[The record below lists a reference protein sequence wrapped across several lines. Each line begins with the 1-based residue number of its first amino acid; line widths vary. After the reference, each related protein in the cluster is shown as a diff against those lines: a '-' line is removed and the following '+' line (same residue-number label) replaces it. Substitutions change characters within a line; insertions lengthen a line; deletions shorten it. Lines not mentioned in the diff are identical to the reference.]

1 MDSSNNQSKN
11 YISDQELLKIGITRD
26 LWESWYDVMD
36 NLYVVGQHLYPEK
49 ITNIENDLYINEAQI
64 SGSFVDGDHIEISVF
79 KNEIKYVSIR
89 YNQNIPTVVSAVY
102 AVVQDHAGPCQD
114 FSPEFF
120 SEIEGSLN

>member
-1 MDSSNNQSKN
+1 MDSTNKQSKN
-11 YISDQELLKIGITRD
+11 YISDSELSKIGVQRD
-26 LWESWYDVMD
+26 LWESWYEVMD

-49 ITNIENDLYINEAQI
+49 ITNIENDLHINETQI
-64 SGSFVDGDHIEISVF
+64 SGSFIDGDHIEVSVS
-79 KNEIKYVSIR
+79 KNGTRYMSIR

-120 SEIEGSLN
+120 EGIEESFN